1 MLGPAILQ
9 RRLRQLRIDVMNK
22 LAKLGLAVPLLTAGN
37 LRFKKMVEDE
47 VAVFFAATDQ
57 TETAVVT

>member
-1 MLGPAILQ
+1 
-9 RRLRQLRIDVMNK
+9 MNK